1 MLYILTRNYE
11 PPIMNRRSLWLEKVK
26 LVNWTNG
33 WCASI
38 LSFSEEAL
46 SQLNLRKLSRVP
58 LSDQD
63 EVWTERWRMPASGGH
78 IHGGIKAWE
87 DIQSFQLYFFI

>member
-1 MLYILTRNYE
+1 
-11 PPIMNRRSLWLEKVK
+11 MNRRSLWLEKVK

-63 EVWTERWRMPASGGH
+63 EVWTERWRMLARWAYTRRDKSLGGYTILPA
-78 IHGGIKAWE
+78 
-87 DIQSFQLYFFI
+87 LFFYIIGAQKI